1 MSVHIDTMTHAVT
14 RIIEESWTV
23 QQHNMTIKKFG
34 SAEKLAVNMSAEK
47 NMASRNL
54 SRIFPKP
61 AKLLKKFGL
70 GV

>member
-1 MSVHIDTMTHAVT
+1 
-14 RIIEESWTV
+14 
-23 QQHNMTIKKFG
+23 MTIKKFG